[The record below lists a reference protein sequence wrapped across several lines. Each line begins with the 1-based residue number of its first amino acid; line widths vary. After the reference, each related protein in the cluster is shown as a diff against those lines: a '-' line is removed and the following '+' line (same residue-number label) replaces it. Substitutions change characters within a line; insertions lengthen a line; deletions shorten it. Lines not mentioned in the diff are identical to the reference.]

1 LEKKLILL
9 DQQRIKMN
17 IKEIQKSKINSIDF
31 DKLAFGQTFTDH
43 MLICHYREG
52 KWQTPEISPYKPLTL
67 DPSSSVFHY
76 GQAIFEGMKAY
87 KDDQGQ
93 AWLFRPKENFKRFNR
108 SAKRLQIPEFPES
121 YFFEGLNKLLY
132 LDDQWIKSGEGNS
145 LYIRPFVFASQASVQ
160 ASAANEYI
168 FMIICAPVKSY
179 YTGGEINVLVAEEY
193 SRAASGGVGFAKAA
207 GNYAAQFYPT
217 SQALKNGY
225 QQIIW
230 TDADTHEYLEEAG
243 TMNIFFKIDNTL
255 VTAPTNDRILDG
267 ITRKSIIDLAKYKG
281 IKVEERP
288 IKVSEIKA
296 AHENGSLQEV
306 FGTGTAVVVLPI
318 SSFSH
323 QGETFKLPKETPV
336 ADELKTSLIAIQ
348 YNKSEDPF
356 NWRKAIV

>member
-1 LEKKLILL
+1 M
-9 DQQRIKMN
+9 Q
-17 IKEIQKSKINSIDF
+17 IKEIQNSKINSIDF
-31 DKLAFGQTFTDH
+31 EKLAFGQTFTDH
-43 MLICHYREG
+43 MLICHYKDG
-52 KWQTPEISPYKPLTL
+52 KWQTPEIGPYQPLTL
-67 DPSSSVFHY
+67 EPSSSVFHY

-93 AWLFRPKENFKRFNR
+93 AWLFRPEENFKRFNR
-108 SAKRLQIPEFPES
+108 SARRLQIPEIPET
-121 YFFEGLNKLLY
+121 FFSEGLNKLLY
-132 LDDQWIKSGEGNS
+132 LDNEWIKPGEGNS

-160 ASAANEYI
+160 ASAAKEYI

-217 SQALKNGY
+217 SEALKEGF

-230 TDADTHEYLEEAG
+230 TDADTHQYLEEAG
-243 TMNIFFKIDNTL
+243 TMNIFFRINDTL
-255 VTAPTNDRILDG
+255 ITSPTNDRILDG
-267 ITRKSIIDLAKYKG
+267 ITRKSVIELAKYKSLK
-281 IKVEERP
+281 IEERP
-288 IKVSEIKA
+288 IKVTEIKA
-296 AHENGSLQEV
+296 AHESGTLQEI

-323 QGETFKLPKETPV
+323 QGKTYKLPKETPV
-336 ADELKTSLIAIQ
+336 ADSLKVSLMDIQ

-356 NWRKAIV
+356 NWRKAVI

>member
-1 LEKKLILL
+1 MIVELPVMKIVKTAQSKLEG
-9 DQQRIKMN
+9 
-17 IKEIQKSKINSIDF
+17 IDF
-31 DKLAFGQTFTDH
+31 NNLPFGSTFTDH
-43 MLICHYREG
+43 MFVCDYANG
-52 KWQTPEISPYKPLTL
+52 AWQTPEIVPYGPLSM
-67 DPSSSVFHY
+67 DPSASVLHY
-76 GQAIFEGMKAY
+76 GQAVFEGMKAY

-132 LDDQWIKSGEGNS
+132 LDHQWIKSGEGNS

-296 AHENGSLQEV
+296 AHEKGSLQEV